1 MSNFYSF
8 FLFIAIGYSFFFKTT
23 FSSYHPAF
31 YSHTNIDTV
40 VNPVITA
47 GEDDIK
53 VVMSTGDNS
62 LEFSPLSSL
71 NNGLLIQ
78 PINRVT
84 NQGISSI
91 FYLRDTSSWSFYTN
105 AQERFSI
112 NGNGVINAGSP
123 LLINN
128 AINDGKS
135 ALRINGSARFDTS
148 IYLQANTDTS
158 SLLSFHRNIQN
169 ETLYLDD
176 SISPYTSTPTTW
188 AAGQNLP
195 GIRIRHPNNVTGII
209 GLNTSIQRD
218 FLILPYQYGMAIEY
232 NGVVEC
238 WVGEWS
244 IHKGVKFF
252 DVEGKGNGWGAVS
265 WVGDD
270 QDLGGIRATARNNL
284 NVGGNVNYGEFS
296 VEKFSGVPNGDL
308 RFRLPSTQ
316 NEFHFVYGERGS
328 ENIIAKMTN
337 QGLVLPKISSIAA
350 ALVPQKAQIVFD
362 STDNQFK
369 GFNGADWVSFE
380 SSGIKTGTT
389 VATSNGTEIIYAIPH
404 GLTLIPSYY
413 NVIATSEQA
422 SNISYV
428 TANNTQLL
436 IHYVNPPVAGENN
449 LSWNWQVKK

>member
-1 MSNFYSF
+1 MSKSFSF
-8 FLFIAIGYSFFFKTT
+8 FLFITIGYSFFFKM
-23 FSSYHPAF
+23 AF
-31 YSHTNIDTV
+31 LPNHSTSYSHNNRDTAIR
-40 VNPVITA
+40 PVITA
-47 GEDDIK
+47 GENDTK
-53 VVMSTGDNS
+53 VVMAAGDNS
-62 LEFSPLSSL
+62 LEVSPLSSL
-71 NNGLLIQ
+71 NNGMLIQ
-78 PINRVT
+78 PINRAA
-84 NQGISSI
+84 NQGISTI

-105 AQERFSI
+105 AQQRFSI

-148 IYLQANTDTS
+148 IFIQAYADTS
-158 SLLSFHRNIQN
+158 SFLSFHRNIQN
-169 ETLYLDD
+169 ESLTIDD
-176 SISPYTSTPTTW
+176 STSPYTTTPTAW
-188 AAGQNLP
+188 AAGQNIP
-195 GIRIRHPNNVTGII
+195 GIRIRHPNNVTGLV

-244 IHKGVKFF
+244 IHKGIKFF
-252 DVEGKGNGWGAVS
+252 DVEGKGNGWGAVF

-270 QDLGGIRATARNNL
+270 VDAGGIRGTARNNIL
-284 NVGGNVNYGEFS
+284 QGGNIAYGELS
-296 VEKFSGVPNGDL
+296 VEKFGGSPNGDF

-316 NEFHFVYGERGS
+316 NQFHFVYGERGS

-350 ALVPQKAQIVFD
+350 AQIPEKAQIVFD

-369 GFNGADWVSFE
+369 GFNGTDWVNFE
-380 SSGIKTGTT
+380 SNGIKTGSAVT
-389 VATSNGTEIIYAIPH
+389 TSNGTEIIYAIPH
-404 GLTLIPSYY
+404 RLTAIPSYY

-422 SNISYV
+422 ANISYV

>member
-1 MSNFYSF
+1 M
-8 FLFIAIGYSFFFKTT
+8 ITIGISIFFKTAFSPKNLT
-23 FSSYHPAF
+23 FNSQ
-31 YSHTNIDTV
+31 TNKDTAISPF
-40 VNPVITA
+40 NIP
-47 GEDDIK
+47 GENDIK

-62 LEFSPLSSL
+62 LEISPLSSL

-78 PINRVT
+78 PINRT
-84 NQGISSI
+84 ANQGISSI
-91 FYLRDTSSWSFYTN
+91 FYLGDTSSWSFYTN
-105 AQERFSI
+105 AQQRFSI
-112 NGNGVINAGSP
+112 SGNGIINAGAP

-158 SLLSFHRNIQN
+158 SFLSFNRNIQN
-169 ETLYLDD
+169 ESLSIDD
-176 SISPYTSTPTTW
+176 SISPYTSTPTAW
-188 AAGQNLP
+188 AAGQNIP
-195 GIRIRHPNNVTGII
+195 GIRIRHPNNVTGLT

-218 FLILPYQYGMAIEY
+218 LMILPYQYGMAIEY

-252 DVEGKGNGWGAVS
+252 DVEGKGNGWGAVL

-270 QDLGGIRATARNNL
+270 VDEGGVRATARNNITL
-284 NVGGNVNYGEFS
+284 GGNITYGELS
-296 VEKFSGVPNGDL
+296 VEKFGGSPNGDF

-316 NEFHFVYGERGS
+316 NQFHFVYGERGS

-337 QGLVLPKISSIAA
+337 QGLILPKISSIAVA
-350 ALVPQKAQIVFD
+350 QAPEKAQIVFD

-369 GFNGADWVSFE
+369 GFNGANWVNFE
-380 SSGIKTGTT
+380 SNEIKTGTT
-389 VATSNGTEIIYAIPH
+389 VTTSNGTEIVYSISH
-404 GLTLIPSYY
+404 GFTAIPSYF
-413 NVIATSEQA
+413 NVVATSEQA
-422 SNISYV
+422 ANISYV
-428 TANNTQLL
+428 TANNTQIL
-436 IHYVNPPVAGENN
+436 IHYVNPPVAGYNN